1 MLPTPISNQDS
12 KPQKSFQAVVE
23 ESILQ
28 ENSSPKSD
36 KYQLSVSSQIG
47 TDMERLLDRA
57 GMLKWQTTPN
67 AASRYGT
74 GYQGTRSMI
83 ELAEVKGLE
92 VYIYRL

>member
-1 MLPTPISNQDS
+1 MLQTPTPNQDS

-36 KYQLSVSSQIG
+36 KYQSNVSYQIG
-47 TDMERLLDRA
+47 TDMAKVLDRF

-74 GYQGTRSMI
+74 GYPK
-83 ELAEVKGLE
+83 EPAA
-92 VYIYRL
+92 